1 MERVSLR
8 ALVISASCVVLLIA
22 AGMVFGLSFERAVFV
37 APLLL
42 ICAGGV
48 AFLVVLW
55 AKVIRDTLRGRG

>member
-8 ALVISASCVVLLIA
+8 ALVISASCVALLIA
-22 AGMVFGLSFERAVFV
+22 AGMIFGLSFERAVFV

-42 ICAGGV
+42 ICAAGV